1 MLKTVGF
8 DRSIKRIWLDKTADL
23 LILGEDKR
31 TIRNNLDNCLRE
43 QRAGKESRRKI
54 INLLMRSWV
63 NVAGEYKSIQERAL
77 KLYIKGNKGERLV
90 LHWCMVAMAYG
101 LFFDIS
107 EVLGGLF
114 SIQDEVT
121 LGLIRSKIYA
131 SWGERSTLYYAI
143 NRVIASMRDWGII
156 RSNGK
161 TGGYIK
167 GDVIK
172 IDCKATQLFLLEV
185 YLIISQRMNIPCSEL
200 EMITALFP
208 FGFNVALHDIQGNER
223 FRLDNMGMELVISIR

>member
-23 LILGEDKR
+23 LILGEDKK
-31 TIRNNLDNCLRE
+31 TIRKTLDNCLRE

-63 NVAGEYKSIQERAL
+63 NVAEEHKSIQERAL
-77 KLYIKGNKGERLV
+77 NLYTKGNEEERLV

-101 LFFDIS
+101 LFFNIT
-107 EVLGGLF
+107 EVLGRLF

-143 NRVIASMRDWGII
+143 NRVIASMRDWDII

-161 TGGYIK
+161 TGEYIK

-172 IDCKATQLFLLEV
+172 IDCKAIQLLLLEV
-185 YLIISQRMNIPCSEL
+185 YLIISQKMNIPYAGL

-208 FGFNVALHDIQGNER
+208 FGLDVALHDIQGNER
-223 FRLDNMGMELVISIR
+223 FRLDNMGLELVVSIR